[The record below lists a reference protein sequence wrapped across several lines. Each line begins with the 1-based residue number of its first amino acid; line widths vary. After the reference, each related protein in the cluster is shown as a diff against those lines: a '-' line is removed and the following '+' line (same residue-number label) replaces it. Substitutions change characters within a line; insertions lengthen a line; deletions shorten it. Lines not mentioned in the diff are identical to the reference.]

1 MKSTPVANS
10 TNEAPARPEISVVI
24 PVYNEIENVDALA
37 ADVWGALEPLGKTFE
52 VILVDDGSRD
62 GTADALRR
70 IAADRPEA
78 RVVLL
83 RRNFGQTAA
92 LSAGFDHARGQVII
106 TMDADLQNDPRDV
119 PKLLAGIEQGY
130 DIVAGWRLDRKD
142 AFLSR
147 RLPSMIA
154 NRLISAVT
162 GVSLHDYGCTL
173 KAFRADVVQQVRL
186 YGELHRFIPAVA
198 NWMGVTVH
206 EVPVNH
212 RARRAG
218 VSKYGIGRTIRVVL
232 DLITVKFMESYSTK
246 PIQIFGLLGMVC
258 GGVGFLGAAWLSLQ
272 RLLWGV
278 SLSNRPILLLFVM
291 LILVGVQFISMGL
304 VAEMLARTYHE
315 SQSKPIYYV
324 KEVVESGA
332 PAVKG

>member
-1 MKSTPVANS
+1 MKSTPVAAA
-10 TNEAPARPEISVVI
+10 TNEGPVRPEISVVI

-37 ADVWGALEPLGKTFE
+37 ADVWGALEPLGKSFE

-62 GTADALRR
+62 GTADALRK
-70 IAADRPEA
+70 IAASRPEA

-130 DIVAGWRLDRKD
+130 DIVAGWRMDRKD
-142 AFLSR
+142 PFLSR

-173 KAFRADVVQQVRL
+173 KAFRADVVQQIRL

-198 NWMGVTVH
+198 NWMGVAVH

-218 VSKYGIGRTIRVVL
+218 VSKYGIGRTIRVLL

-272 RLLWGV
+272 RMLWGV

-324 KEVVESGA
+324 KEVVESRA
-332 PAVKG
+332 PVVNG

>member
-1 MKSTPVANS
+1 MNS
-10 TNEAPARPEISVVI
+10 TSVAAATNESAARPEISVVI
-24 PVYNEIENVDALA
+24 PVYNEIENVEALA
-37 ADVWGALEPLGKTFE
+37 ADVWGALEPLGKSFE

-62 GTADALRR
+62 GTADALRKV
-70 IAADRPEA
+70 AAQRPEA

-92 LSAGFDHARGQVII
+92 LSAGFDHARGEVII

-142 AFLSR
+142 PFLSR

-212 RARRAG
+212 RARHAG
-218 VSKYGIGRTIRVVL
+218 VSKYGIGRTIRVIL

-246 PIQIFGLLGMVC
+246 PIQIFGLLGVMC
-258 GGVGFLGAAWLSLQ
+258 GGVGFAGAAWLSLQ
-272 RLLWGV
+272 RILWGA
-278 SLSNRPILLLFVM
+278 SLANRPILLLFVM

-324 KEVVESGA
+324 KEVVESRA
-332 PAVKG
+332 PVEKG

>member
-1 MKSTPVANS
+1 MKPTSARA
-10 TNEAPARPEISVVI
+10 EAPNTPSRPMISVVI
-24 PVYNEIENVDALA
+24 PVYNEIENIDALA
-37 ADVWGALEPLGKTFE
+37 TDVWSALGAIGKSFE

-62 GTADALRR
+62 GTVDALRR
-70 IAADRPEA
+70 VAAARAEA

-92 LSAGFDHARGQVII
+92 LSAGFDHARGEVII
-106 TMDADLQNDPRDV
+106 TMDADLQNDPQDI
-119 PKLLAGIEQGY
+119 PKLLEGIEQGY
-130 DIVAGWRLDRKD
+130 DIVAGWRLHRKD
-142 AFLSR
+142 PFVSR

-198 NWMGVTVH
+198 NWMGVSVH

-212 RARRAG
+212 RPRRAG
-218 VSKYGIGRTIRVVL
+218 VSKYGISRTVRVIL

-246 PIQIFGLLGMVC
+246 PIQIFGLLGIMS
-258 GGVGFLGAAWLSLQ
+258 GFVGFLGAAWLSVQ
-272 RLLWGV
+272 RVFWGV
-278 SLSNRPILLLFVM
+278 SLSNRPILLLYVM

-324 KEVVESGA
+324 KELIEPQPTSG
-332 PAVKG
+332 

>member
-1 MKSTPVANS
+1 MKPTPVE
-10 TNEAPARPEISVVI
+10 TVVNEVVDRPEISVVI
-24 PVYNEIENVDALA
+24 PVYNEIENVEALA
-37 ADVWGALEPLGKTFE
+37 ADVWGALQPLGKSFE

-62 GTADALRR
+62 GTADALRK
-70 IAADRPEA
+70 IAAERPGA

-92 LSAGFDHARGQVII
+92 LSAGFDHARGRVII

-142 AFLSR
+142 PFLSR

-162 GVSLHDYGCTL
+162 GVNLHDYGCTL

-198 NWMGVTVH
+198 NWMGVSVH

-218 VSKYGIGRTIRVVL
+218 VSKYGIGRTIRVLL

-246 PIQIFGLLGMVC
+246 PIQIFGLLGVMC
-258 GGVGFLGAAWLSLQ
+258 GGVGFLGAAWLSVQ
-272 RLLWGV
+272 RMLWGA

-291 LILVGVQFISMGL
+291 LILVGVQFVSMGL

-324 KEVVESGA
+324 KEVLESRG
-332 PAVKG
+332 PAAKV

>member
-1 MKSTPVANS
+1 MTTKPTSTGAKEGDAGP
-10 TNEAPARPEISVVI
+10 RPEISVVI

-37 ADVWGALEPLGKTFE
+37 TDVWTALVPLGKTFE

-62 GTADALRR
+62 GTVDALRR
-70 IAADRPEA
+70 IAGERREA

-92 LSAGFDHARGQVII
+92 LSAGFDHARGDVII
-106 TMDADLQNDPRDV
+106 TMDADLQNDPKDI
-119 PKLLAGIEQGY
+119 PKLLEGIAQGY
-130 DIVAGWRLDRKD
+130 DIVAGWRLHRKD
-142 AFLSR
+142 PFVSR

-173 KAFRADVVQQVRL
+173 KAFRAEVVQQVRL

-198 NWMGVTVH
+198 NWMGVSVH
-206 EVPVNH
+206 EVAVNH
-212 RARRAG
+212 RPRRAG
-218 VSKYGIGRTIRVVL
+218 VSKYGISRTVRVIL

-246 PIQIFGLLGMVC
+246 PIQIFGLLGIVS
-258 GGVGFLGAAWLSLQ
+258 GFAGFLGAAWLSLQ
-272 RLLWGV
+272 RVVWGV
-278 SLSNRPILLLFVM
+278 SLSNRPILLLYVM

-324 KEVVESGA
+324 KELIEARSSA
-332 PAVKG
+332 A

>member
-1 MKSTPVANS
+1 MSTKPRSTVAN
-10 TNEAPARPEISVVI
+10 EADAGARPEISVVI
-24 PVYNEIENVDALA
+24 PVYNEIENVNALA
-37 ADVWGALEPLGKTFE
+37 ADVWSALEPLGKTFE

-62 GTADALRR
+62 GTVDALRR
-70 IAADRPEA
+70 IAHERREA

-92 LSAGFDHARGQVII
+92 LSAGFDHARGDVII
-106 TMDADLQNDPRDV
+106 TMDADLQNDPRDI
-119 PKLLAGIEQGY
+119 PKLLEGIGQGY
-130 DIVAGWRLDRKD
+130 DIVAGWRLHRKD
-142 AFLSR
+142 PFVSR

-173 KAFRADVVQQVRL
+173 KAFRAEVVQQVRL

-206 EVPVNH
+206 EVAVNH
-212 RARRAG
+212 RPRRAG
-218 VSKYGIGRTIRVVL
+218 VSKYGISRTVRVIL

-246 PIQIFGLLGMVC
+246 PIQIFGLLGIVS
-258 GGVGFLGAAWLSLQ
+258 GFAGFLGAAWLSLQ
-272 RLLWGV
+272 RVLWGV
-278 SLSNRPILLLFVM
+278 GLANRPILLLYVM

-324 KEVVESGA
+324 KELIEARSSG
-332 PAVKG
+332 G

>member
-1 MKSTPVANS
+1 MTQVVRASLAAQAS
-10 TNEAPARPEISVVI
+10 PATAAERPEVSVVI
-24 PVYNEIENVDALA
+24 PVYNEIENVEALA
-37 ADVWGALEPLGKTFE
+37 SDVWSALGAQGKTFE

-62 GTADALRR
+62 GSAEALRR
-70 IAADRPEA
+70 IAAERREA

-92 LSAGFDHARGQVII
+92 LSAGFDHARGRVII
-106 TMDADLQNDPRDV
+106 TMDADLQNDPQDI
-119 PKLLAGIEQGY
+119 PKLLAGIDEGY

-142 AFLSR
+142 PFVSR

-154 NRLISAVT
+154 NRLISWVT

-173 KAFRADVVQQVRL
+173 KAFRAEVVREVHL

-198 NWMGVTVH
+198 NWMGVTVR

-218 VSKYGIGRTIRVVL
+218 VSKYGIGRTIRVLL

-246 PIQIFGLLGMVC
+246 PIQIFGLLGVVS
-258 GGVGFLGAAWLSLQ
+258 GGLGFLGAGWLTVQ
-272 RLLWGV
+272 RVLFGA
-278 SLSNRPILLLFVM
+278 SLSTDR
-291 LILVGVQFISMGL
+291 SCSS
-304 VAEMLARTYHE
+304 T
-315 SQSKPIYYV
+315 SC
-324 KEVVESGA
+324 
-332 PAVKG
+332 